1 VAKLLENKFNN
12 FISSINAKSKMSSGE
27 MLVLGI
33 NKLYSAACDAF
44 IDLRYNRVFKWIG
57 QG

>member
-1 VAKLLENKFNN
+1 
-12 FISSINAKSKMSSGE
+12 MSSGE